1 MTAAHPRMGYKGAM
15 AEKRTSLRAQALGL
29 SQKAFERLMADEQ
42 RAQWVAQAVG
52 RMQRGKKAL
61 DRGQEEL
68 MHALQLAAKSDFGKM
83 SKQLSSLKRRT
94 RELEERVDQMLKP
107 RPGN

>member
-1 MTAAHPRMGYKGAM
+1 MTTM
-15 AEKRTSLRAQALGL
+15 AEKRSSLRAQALGL

-52 RMQRGKKAL
+52 RVQRGKKAL

-68 MHALQLAAKSDFGKM
+68 MHVLQLAARSDFGKM
-83 SKQLSSLKRRT
+83 GKQLSSLKRRT
-94 RELEERVDQMLKP
+94 RELEEKVDRLLKP
-107 RPGN
+107 ASPGD

>member
-1 MTAAHPRMGYKGAM
+1 M

-42 RAQWVAQAVG
+42 RAQWVAQALG
-52 RMQRGKKAL
+52 RVQRGKKAL

-68 MHALQLAAKSDFGKM
+68 MHVFQLAVKSDFGKV
-83 SKQLSSLKRRT
+83 SKQLSTLKRRT
-94 RELEERVDQMLKP
+94 RELEERVDRMLKT
-107 RPGN
+107 RPGD

>member
-1 MTAAHPRMGYKGAM
+1 M

-42 RAQWVAQAVG
+42 RAQWVAQTLG
-52 RMQRGKKAL
+52 RVQRGKKAL

-68 MHALQLAAKSDFGKM
+68 MHVLQLAARSDFGKV

-94 RELEERVDQMLKP
+94 RELEERVDRLLKP
-107 RPGN
+107 RSGN

>member
-1 MTAAHPRMGYKGAM
+1 M
-15 AEKRTSLRAQALGL
+15 RAQALGM

-52 RMQRGKKAL
+52 RVQRGKKAL

-68 MHALQLAAKSDFGKM
+68 MHALQVAARSDFGKLG
-83 SKQLSSLKRRT
+83 KQLSSLKRRT
-94 RELEERVDQMLKP
+94 RELEERVDRLLKP
-107 RPGN
+107 HHGD

>member
-1 MTAAHPRMGYKGAM
+1 M
-15 AEKRTSLRAQALGL
+15 AEKRSSLRAQALGM

-42 RAQWVAQAVG
+42 RAQWVAQALG
-52 RMQRGKKAL
+52 RVQRGKRAL

-68 MHALQLAAKSDFGKM
+68 MHAFQLAVKSDFGQV

-94 RELEERVDQMLKP
+94 RELEERLDRLLTPAP
-107 RPGN
+107 R

>member
-1 MTAAHPRMGYKGAM
+1 M

-42 RAQWVAQAVG
+42 RAQWFAQAVG

-68 MHALQLAAKSDFGKM
+68 MRVLQLAVKSDFGKV

-94 RELEERVDQMLKP
+94 RELEERVDRLLKA